1 MVLDAEK
8 GKYVISESGFDAII
22 FSDTDDDLIP
32 DAGVFGSDHQE
43 GDYLTSVGHEGDNFI
58 FAGRGAD
65 TIELLGG
72 AEQSQRTY
80 VVGDEYDYMSE
91 DENPTRNVSY
101 GDELLFAWAREDVE
115 ITDNLD
121 GFYTVEYIGAG
132 EDAGKVVMFTDV
144 EKLVFNGG
152 AAPVEIQVIAG
163 PVVGS
168 AEWFAEGGDWLG
180 AVAGQD
186 IRFGENNV
194 EFRIEGDT
202 IRVYAD
208 VTVPTKEWV
217 TETYTQ
223 RVKVRGKWQNVE
235 KTREVEVEG
244 TETHEGELIWEGSH
258 DGLSGL
264 EFADG
269 EVVNVISVR
278 EQDIGGNAIEM
289 TFGTDDID
297 LIFGTD
303 GDNVIYGA
311 GGDDIIV
318 GGGGDDTIVGGLG
331 EDAILGGI
339 GDDLLIGDLDEATMR
354 DELEMSEAEIA
365 ALLSGQLSDGSNND
379 LIIGGEGID
388 EVDGGE
394 GNNVVVSGEAN
405 NLDIN
410 QDGEAN
416 IQDIE
421 DLYGKDIFEDDHWA

>member
-1 MVLDAEK
+1 M
-8 GKYVISESGFDAII
+8 
-22 FSDTDDDLIP
+22 
-32 DAGVFGSDHQE
+32 
-43 GDYLTSVGHEGDNFI
+43 
-58 FAGRGAD
+58 
-65 TIELLGG
+65 
-72 AEQSQRTY
+72 
-80 VVGDEYDYMSE
+80 
-91 DENPTRNVSY
+91 
-101 GDELLFAWAREDVE
+101 
-115 ITDNLD
+115 
-121 GFYTVEYIGAG
+121 
-132 EDAGKVVMFTDV
+132 
-144 EKLVFNGG
+144 
-152 AAPVEIQVIAG
+152 IAG

-180 AVAGQD
+180 AAAGQD

-194 EFRIEGDT
+194 EFRVEGDT
-202 IRVYAD
+202 IQVYAD
-208 VTVPTKEWV
+208 VIATTTEMV
-217 TETYTQ
+217 TETYKSGRRTLT
-223 RVKVRGKWQNVE
+223 RTVE
-235 KTREVEVEG
+235 KEVTSE
-244 TETHEGELIWEGSH
+244 HEDVLIWEGSH
-258 DGLSGL
+258 DSLSGL

-289 TFGTDDID
+289 TFGTDNID

-339 GDDLLIGDLDEATMR
+339 GDDLLIGDLDEAAMR